1 MLLLDRMYELPEGS
15 GKITIGGVDIAD
27 MKRSWL
33 RGNIGMVLQ
42 DPFLFSRTIA
52 VNIGMTSEKPSM
64 EAIRAAART
73 AALDETVMRFHDGY
87 ETEVGER
94 GMTLSGGQKQRA
106 SIAQMLFRRTKIR
119 VF

>member
-1 MLLLDRMYELPEGS
+1 
-15 GKITIGGVDIAD
+15 
-27 MKRSWL
+27 
-33 RGNIGMVLQ
+33 
-42 DPFLFSRTIA
+42 
-52 VNIGMTSEKPSM
+52 
-64 EAIRAAART
+64 
-73 AALDETVMRFHDGY
+73 MRFHDGY